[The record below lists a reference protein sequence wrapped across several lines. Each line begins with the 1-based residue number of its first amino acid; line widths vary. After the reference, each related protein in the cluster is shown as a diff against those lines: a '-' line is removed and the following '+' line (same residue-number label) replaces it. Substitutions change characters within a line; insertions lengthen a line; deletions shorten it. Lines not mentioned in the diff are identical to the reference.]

1 MVAVS
6 LTVDTHGTV
15 VAGPEIATRG
25 VIYVKENEAVLA
37 ELRAAIVSALAE
49 RAPEE
54 PHDREALGARVRTA
68 VRQFVNQRFQRKP
81 VVLPMILEV

>member
-1 MVAVS
+1 
-6 LTVDTHGTV
+6 VDTHGTV

-25 VIYVKENEAVLA
+25 VVYVKESETLLA
-37 ELRAAIVSALAE
+37 ELRAAVVTALAE
-49 RAPEE
+49 RAPDE
-54 PHDREALGARVRTA
+54 PHDREALGGRVRTA